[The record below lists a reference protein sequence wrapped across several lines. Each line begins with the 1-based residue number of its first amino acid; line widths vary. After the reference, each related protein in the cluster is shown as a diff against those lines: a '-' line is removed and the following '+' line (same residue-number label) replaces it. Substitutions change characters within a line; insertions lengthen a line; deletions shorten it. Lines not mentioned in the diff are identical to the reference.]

1 MGSLL
6 EASLAP
12 WCQQHGLSV
21 HVQLS
26 SRWHLFARKPRVCT
40 PLQSTGRAGGGWGAA
55 GDGGEYGEQR
65 MGVSYAEARG
75 LTESAVTSERPPE
88 PLAA

>member
-40 PLQSTGRAGGGWGAA
+40 PLQSTGRAGGGRLVMA
-55 GDGGEYGEQR
+55 GSKGSSGW
-65 MGVSYAEARG
+65 V
-75 LTESAVTSERPPE
+75 
-88 PLAA
+88 